1 MSDIVITVTDQARQ
15 RLFAPGGIAIRFS
28 RMAMGRGSYDADG
41 SEAILRDVVEN
52 QPVADSKRIEGGV
65 NIASRFS
72 NLQESYDVSEIGVY
86 AEQDGDEFL
95 FGIAARASE
104 PYFRR
109 SPIDATF
116 KLGLQF
122 VLQEAEADR
131 ITVDGVGEEL
141 NLNVAEEI
149 AKLTSAILELQY
161 QVYQL
166 RRERG
171 A

>member
-122 VLQEAEADR
+122 VLQEAE
-131 ITVDGVGEEL
+131 EL